1 MKIGTR
7 KLVETAILVALAT
20 VLSIFKIDMP
30 MGGGLTICSML
41 PIVLLSFR
49 WKWKWGVLSAFVYS
63 LLQLVLGLDNVGYAA
78 AGGIAM
84 VIGCILLDYVVA
96 YLVIGFAGI
105 FDGPEKDH
113 RRAMII
119 GIVVTFVLRFL
130 CHFITG
136 VWIWNA
142 LWPNEY
148 GMAALPYSAVY
159 NGWYMGAELLVTLI
173 VAMIIYAPLKKYIT
187 GEDLRK
193 A

>member
-1 MKIGTR
+1 MKTGTR
-7 KLVETAILVALAT
+7 RLVESAILIAIAT

-41 PIVLLSFR
+41 PLVLLSFR
-49 WKWKWGVLSAFVYS
+49 WGWKWGVLSAFVYS

-105 FDGPEKDH
+105 FDGPNKNH
-113 RRAMII
+113 RTAMIV
-119 GIVVTFVLRFL
+119 GIIVTFFLRFL
-130 CHFITG
+130 CHFVTG
-136 VWIWNA
+136 IWIWNA

-148 GMAALPYSAVY
+148 GMAAAVYSAAY
-159 NGWYMGAELLVTLI
+159 NGWYMGAEIVVTLV
-173 VAMIIYAPLKKYIT
+173 VAMLIYKPLKKYIT
-187 GEDLRK
+187 GEDLKK